1 MQVTMSKHQGLGND
15 FLVYDIRQGLPFA
28 GGDPDAQWAIF
39 ARDWCDRR
47 FGIGADGVLL
57 LGREGTNQLTMVL
70 YNADGSRAEISGN
83 GIRCLVQAAYWQDQ
97 IDGPATYV
105 VNTDAGI
112 RTVEVLEG
120 SPSSNVA
127 QLSVSMGVVS
137 DIAEPANWAALQCNP
152 DRPVR
157 HLSLGN
163 PHSVVSVED
172 VADVDLQTLGALV
185 PHVNLE
191 IVAPGPE
198 AHAVTMRV
206 HERGSGITLAC
217 GSGACASA
225 VAAKAWGFVPASA
238 PEVLVHMDGG
248 DARVRVDATTSQ
260 ATLIGPSVFIANV
273 VFHV

>member
-1 MQVTMSKHQGLGND
+1 MQITMSKHQGLGND
-15 FLVYDIRQGLPFA
+15 FLVYDIRQGLPFTS
-28 GGDPDAQWAIF
+28 GDPDAQWATF
-39 ARDWCDRR
+39 ARNWCDRR

-57 LGREGTNQLTMVL
+57 LGREGTKQLTMVL

-97 IDGPATYV
+97 LNGAATYV
-105 VNTDAGI
+105 VNTDAGV

-120 SPSSNVA
+120 STTSNVA

-172 VADVDLQTLGALV
+172 CADVDLQALGELV

-191 IVAPGPE
+191 IVAAGPE
-198 AHAVTMRV
+198 SHAITMRV

-248 DARVRVDATTSQ
+248 DARVRIDAATSE

>member
-1 MQVTMSKHQGLGND
+1 MQITMSKHQGLGND

-28 GGDPDAQWAIF
+28 SGNPDAQWATF
-39 ARDWCDRR
+39 ARNWCDRR

-57 LGREGTNQLTMVL
+57 LGREGASQLTMVL

-97 IDGPATYV
+97 LNGAATYV
-105 VNTDAGI
+105 VNTDAGV

-120 SPSSNVA
+120 STTSNVA

-137 DIAEPANWAALQCNP
+137 DIAEPTNWAALQCNP

-172 VADVDLQTLGALV
+172 VADVNLQTLGELV

-191 IVAPGPE
+191 IVAQGPE
-198 AHAVTMRV
+198 AHAITMRV

-225 VAAKAWGFVPASA
+225 IAAKAWGFVPASA

-248 DARVRVDATTSQ
+248 DARVRIDAATSE

-273 VFHV
+273 VFDV

>member
-1 MQVTMSKHQGLGND
+1 MSKHQGLGND
-15 FLVYDIRQGLPFA
+15 FLVYDIRQGLPFVS
-28 GGDPDAQWAIF
+28 GDPDAQWATF
-39 ARDWCDRR
+39 SRNWCDRR

-97 IDGPATYV
+97 HNGVATYV
-105 VNTDAGI
+105 VNTDAGV

-120 SPSSNVA
+120 STTSNVA

-172 VADVDLQTLGALV
+172 CADVDLQTLGELV

-191 IVAPGPE
+191 IVAAGPE
-198 AHAVTMRV
+198 AHAITMRV

-248 DARVRVDATTSQ
+248 DARVRIDAATSE

>member
-1 MQVTMSKHQGLGND
+1 MSKHQGLGND

-28 GGDPDAQWAIF
+28 SGNPDAQWATF

-97 IDGPATYV
+97 LNGAATYV
-105 VNTDAGI
+105 VNTDAGV

-120 SPSSNVA
+120 STTSNVA
-127 QLSVSMGVVS
+127 QLSVGMGVVS
-137 DIAEPANWAALQCNP
+137 DTAEPSNWAALQCNP

-172 VADVDLQTLGALV
+172 CADVDLQTLGELV

-191 IVAPGPE
+191 IVAAGPE
-198 AHAVTMRV
+198 AHAITMRV

-248 DARVRVDATTSQ
+248 DARVRIDAATSE

>member
-1 MQVTMSKHQGLGND
+1 MQITMSKHQGLGND

-28 GGDPDAQWAIF
+28 SGNPDAQWATF
-39 ARDWCDRR
+39 ARNWCDRR

-97 IDGPATYV
+97 LNGAATYV
-105 VNTDAGI
+105 VNTDAGV

-120 SPSSNVA
+120 STTSNVA

-137 DIAEPANWAALQCNP
+137 EIAEPVNWAALQCNP

-172 VADVDLQTLGALV
+172 CADVDLQALGELV

-191 IVAPGPE
+191 IVAAGPE
-198 AHAVTMRV
+198 AHAITMRV

-248 DARVRVDATTSQ
+248 DARVRIDAATSE

>member
-1 MQVTMSKHQGLGND
+1 MQITMSKHQGLGND
-15 FLVYDIRQGLPFA
+15 FLVYDIRQGLPFTS
-28 GGDPDAQWAIF
+28 GNPDAQWATF
-39 ARDWCDRR
+39 ARNWCDRR

-97 IDGPATYV
+97 LNGAATYV
-105 VNTDAGI
+105 VNTDAGV

-120 SPSSNVA
+120 STTSNVA

-172 VADVDLQTLGALV
+172 CADVDLQTLGELV

-191 IVAPGPE
+191 IVAAGPE
-198 AHAVTMRV
+198 AHAITMRV

-248 DARVRVDATTSQ
+248 DARVRIDTATSE

>member
-1 MQVTMSKHQGLGND
+1 MSKHQGLGND
-15 FLVYDIRQGLPFA
+15 FLVYDIRQGLPFTS
-28 GGDPDAQWAIF
+28 GNPDAQWATF
-39 ARDWCDRR
+39 ARNWCDRR

-57 LGREGTNQLTMVL
+57 LGREGANQLTMVL

-97 IDGPATYV
+97 LNGAATYV
-105 VNTDAGI
+105 VNTDAGV

-120 SPSSNVA
+120 STTSNVA

-137 DIAEPANWAALQCNP
+137 DIAEPANWSALQCNP

-172 VADVDLQTLGALV
+172 CADVDLQALGELV

-191 IVAPGPE
+191 IVAAGPE
-198 AHAVTMRV
+198 AHAITMRV

-248 DARVRVDATTSQ
+248 DARVRINAATSE

>member
-1 MQVTMSKHQGLGND
+1 MSKHQGLGND
-15 FLVYDIRQGLPFA
+15 FLVYDIRQGLPFTS
-28 GGDPDAQWAIF
+28 GDPDAQWATF
-39 ARDWCDRR
+39 ARNWCDRR
-47 FGIGADGVLL
+47 FGVGADGVLL
-57 LGREGTNQLTMVL
+57 LGREGANQLTMVL

-83 GIRCLVQAAYWQDQ
+83 GIRCLVQAAYRQDQ
-97 IDGPATYV
+97 HNGAATYV
-105 VNTDAGI
+105 VNTDAGV
-112 RTVEVLEG
+112 RTVDVLEG
-120 SPSSNVA
+120 STTSNVA
-127 QLSVSMGVVS
+127 QLSVGMGVVS

-172 VADVDLQTLGALV
+172 VADVNLQTLGELV

-191 IVAPGPE
+191 IVAQGPE
-198 AHAVTMRV
+198 AHAITMRV

-248 DARVRVDATTSQ
+248 DARVRIDAATSE

-273 VFHV
+273 VFDV

>member
-15 FLVYDIRQGLPFA
+15 FLVYDIRQGLPFT
-28 GGDPDAQWAIF
+28 GGDPDTQWASF

-97 IDGPATYV
+97 IDGSATYV
-105 VNTDAGI
+105 VNTDAGV

-120 SPSSNVA
+120 SPTSNVA

-248 DARVRVDATTSQ
+248 DARVRIDATTSQ

>member
-15 FLVYDIRQGLPFA
+15 FLVYDIRQGLPFT
-28 GGDPDAQWAIF
+28 GGDPDAQWATF
-39 ARDWCDRR
+39 ARNWCDRR
-47 FGIGADGVLL
+47 FGVGADGVLL
-57 LGREGTNQLTMVL
+57 LGREGANQLTMVL

-97 IDGPATYV
+97 IDGLATYV
-105 VNTDAGI
+105 VNTDAGV

-120 SPSSNVA
+120 STTSNIA
-127 QLSVSMGVVS
+127 YLSVSMGVVS
-137 DIAEPANWAALQCNP
+137 DIAEPANWAALKCNP

-172 VADVDLQTLGALV
+172 CADVDLQALGELV

-191 IVAPGPE
+191 IVAAGPE
-198 AHAVTMRV
+198 AHAITMRV

-225 VAAKAWGFVPASA
+225 VAAKAWGFVPASVS
-238 PEVLVHMDGG
+238 EVLVHMDGG
-248 DARVRVDATTSQ
+248 DARVRIDAATLE
-260 ATLIGPSVFIANV
+260 ATLIGPSAFIANV

>member
-1 MQVTMSKHQGLGND
+1 MQITMSKHQGLGND
-15 FLVYDIRQGLPFA
+15 FLVYDIRQGLPFTS
-28 GGDPDAQWAIF
+28 GDPDAQWATF
-39 ARDWCDRR
+39 ARNWCDRR

-97 IDGPATYV
+97 HNGAATYV
-105 VNTDAGI
+105 VNTDAGV

-120 SPSSNVA
+120 STTSNVA

-137 DIAEPANWAALQCNP
+137 DTAEPANWAALQCNP

-157 HLSLGN
+157 HLSIGN

-172 VADVDLQTLGALV
+172 VADVNLQTLGELV

-191 IVAPGPE
+191 IVAAGPE
-198 AHAVTMRV
+198 AHAITMRV

-248 DARVRVDATTSQ
+248 DARVRIDAATSE

>member
-1 MQVTMSKHQGLGND
+1 MQITMSKHQGLGND
-15 FLVYDIRQGLPFA
+15 FLVYDIRQGLPFTS
-28 GGDPDAQWAIF
+28 GNPDAQWATF
-39 ARDWCDRR
+39 ARNWCDRR

-57 LGREGTNQLTMVL
+57 LGREGANQLTMVL

-97 IDGPATYV
+97 LNGAATYV
-105 VNTDAGI
+105 VNTDAGV

-120 SPSSNVA
+120 STTSNVA

-157 HLSLGN
+157 HLSIGN

-172 VADVDLQTLGALV
+172 CADVDLQALGELV

-191 IVAPGPE
+191 IVAAGPE
-198 AHAVTMRV
+198 AHAITMRV

-248 DARVRVDATTSQ
+248 DARVRIDAATSE

>member
-1 MQVTMSKHQGLGND
+1 MSKHQGLGND
-15 FLVYDIRQGLPFA
+15 FLVYDIRQGLPFSE
-28 GGDPDAQWAIF
+28 GHPDVQWASF

-57 LGREGTNQLTMVL
+57 LGREGANQLTMVL
-70 YNADGSRAEISGN
+70 YNSDGSRAEISGN

-120 SPSSNVA
+120 SPTSHVA

-172 VADVDLQTLGALV
+172 VADVDLQTLGELV

-248 DARVRVDATTSQ
+248 DARVRIDAATSE

>member
-1 MQVTMSKHQGLGND
+1 MQITMSKHQGLGND
-15 FLVYDIRQGLPFA
+15 FLVYDIRQGLPFTS
-28 GGDPDAQWAIF
+28 GNPDAQWATF
-39 ARDWCDRR
+39 ARNWCDRR

-97 IDGPATYV
+97 LNGAATYV
-105 VNTDAGI
+105 VNTDAGV

-120 SPSSNVA
+120 STTSNVA

-172 VADVDLQTLGALV
+172 CADVDLQALGELV
-185 PHVNLE
+185 PHINLE
-191 IVAPGPE
+191 IVAAGPE
-198 AHAVTMRV
+198 AHAITMRV

-248 DARVRVDATTSQ
+248 DARVRIDAATSE

>member
-1 MQVTMSKHQGLGND
+1 MQITMSKHQGLGND
-15 FLVYDIRQGLPFA
+15 FLVYDIRQGLPFTS
-28 GGDPDAQWAIF
+28 GDPDAQWATF
-39 ARDWCDRR
+39 ARNWCDRR

-57 LGREGTNQLTMVL
+57 LGREGTKQLTMVL

-97 IDGPATYV
+97 LNGAATYV
-105 VNTDAGI
+105 VNTDAGV

-120 SPSSNVA
+120 STTSNVA

-172 VADVDLQTLGALV
+172 CADVDLQALGELV

-191 IVAPGPE
+191 IVAAGPE
-198 AHAVTMRV
+198 AHAITMRV

-248 DARVRVDATTSQ
+248 DARVRINAATSE

>member
-1 MQVTMSKHQGLGND
+1 MSKHHGLGND
-15 FLVYDIRQGLPFA
+15 FFVYDIRQGLPFTS
-28 GGDPDAQWAIF
+28 GDPDAQWATF
-39 ARDWCDRR
+39 ARNWCDRR
-47 FGIGADGVLL
+47 FGVGADGVLL
-57 LGREGTNQLTMVL
+57 LGREGANQLTMVL

-97 IDGPATYV
+97 HNGAVTYV
-105 VNTDAGI
+105 VNTDAGV
-112 RTVEVLEG
+112 RTVDVLEG
-120 SPSSNVA
+120 SPTSNVA
-127 QLSVSMGVVS
+127 HISVGMGVVS

-172 VADVDLQTLGALV
+172 VADVNLQTLGELV

-198 AHAVTMRV
+198 AHAITMRV

-248 DARVRVDATTSQ
+248 DARVRIDAATSE

-273 VFHV
+273 VFDV

>member
-1 MQVTMSKHQGLGND
+1 MQITMSKHQGLGND
-15 FLVYDIRQGLPFA
+15 FLVYDIRQGLPFTS
-28 GGDPDAQWAIF
+28 GNPDAQWAIF
-39 ARDWCDRR
+39 ARNWCDRR

-97 IDGPATYV
+97 LNGAASYV
-105 VNTDAGI
+105 VNTDAGV
-112 RTVEVLEG
+112 RTVDVLEG
-120 SPSSNVA
+120 STTSNVA

-172 VADVDLQTLGALV
+172 CADVDLQALGELV

-191 IVAPGPE
+191 IVAAGPE
-198 AHAVTMRV
+198 AHAITMRV

-248 DARVRVDATTSQ
+248 DARVRINAATSE

>member
-15 FLVYDIRQGLPFA
+15 FLVYDIRQGLPFT
-28 GGDPDAQWAIF
+28 GGNPDAQWASF

-127 QLSVSMGVVS
+127 QLSVSM
-137 DIAEPANWAALQCNP
+137 QCNP

-185 PHVNLE
+185 PQVNLE

-248 DARVRVDATTSQ
+248 DARVRIDATTSQ

>member
-1 MQVTMSKHQGLGND
+1 MQITMSKHQGLGND
-15 FLVYDIRQGLPFA
+15 FFVYDIRQGLPFTS
-28 GGDPDAQWAIF
+28 GDPDAQWATF
-39 ARDWCDRR
+39 ARNWCDRR

-97 IDGPATYV
+97 HNGAVTYV
-105 VNTDAGI
+105 VNTDAGV
-112 RTVEVLEG
+112 RTVDVLEG
-120 SPSSNVA
+120 SPTSNVA
-127 QLSVSMGVVS
+127 HISVGMGVVS

-172 VADVDLQTLGALV
+172 VADVNLQTLGELV

-198 AHAVTMRV
+198 AHAITMRV

-248 DARVRVDATTSQ
+248 DARVRIDAATSE

-273 VFHV
+273 VFDV

>member
-1 MQVTMSKHQGLGND
+1 MSKHQGLGND
-15 FLVYDIRQGLPFA
+15 FLVYDIRQGLPFT
-28 GGDPDAQWAIF
+28 GGEPNAQWANF
-39 ARDWCDRR
+39 ARNWCDRR
-47 FGIGADGVLL
+47 FGIGADGLLL
-57 LGREGTNQLTMVL
+57 LGREGANHLSMVL

-97 IDGPATYV
+97 IDGLATYV
-105 VNTDAGI
+105 VNTDAGV

-120 SPSSNVA
+120 SPTSNVA

-137 DIAEPANWAALQCNP
+137 DIAEPTNWSALQCNP

-172 VADVDLQTLGALV
+172 CADVDLQALGELV

-191 IVAPGPE
+191 IVAAGPE
-198 AHAVTMRV
+198 AHAITMRV

-248 DARVRVDATTSQ
+248 DARVRIDAATSE

>member
-1 MQVTMSKHQGLGND
+1 MSKHQGLGND
-15 FLVYDIRQGLPFA
+15 FLVYDIRQGLPFTS
-28 GGDPDAQWAIF
+28 GDPDAQWATF
-39 ARDWCDRR
+39 VRNWCDRR
-47 FGIGADGVLL
+47 FGVGADGVLL

-97 IDGPATYV
+97 HNGAVTYV
-105 VNTDAGI
+105 VNTDAGV
-112 RTVEVLEG
+112 RTVDVLEG
-120 SPSSNVA
+120 SPTSNVA
-127 QLSVSMGVVS
+127 HISVGMGVVS

-172 VADVDLQTLGALV
+172 VADVNLQTLGELV

-198 AHAVTMRV
+198 AHAITMRV

-248 DARVRVDATTSQ
+248 DARVRIDAATSE

-273 VFHV
+273 VFDV